1 MERAEALDIAEA
13 TLHSSGFTVSRRCS
27 SRTSCFDFAAR
38 KEENLV
44 FIKVLIDIKDISPT
58 DAVSLRAVA
67 KCFDCT
73 SLIISDMNGNEK
85 LSDDTIYS
93 RYDVYVV
100 TSKTL
105 DDIVRGTYPM
115 IEATRGGYF
124 VRLDGD
130 EVRLRRHELG
140 LSIGKLAGMVGIS
153 RRALYGY
160 ERELTRAS
168 VAVAYKLTEI
178 LGVPLVKTINIL
190 RNNQDDQKTDID
202 FQQSN
207 CMKNKL
213 HRLIMDKFA
222 QLEFKV
228 TQLRRVPFD
237 FAASCPKTNLR
248 IIGSFLRKKRQ
259 DTNNQVEE
267 IMSLSELI
275 KARPVFFGINRKNTP
290 RNVPFLG
297 LKELTKLSK
306 KDELM
311 SLL

>member
-1 MERAEALDIAEA
+1 MERTEALDIAEA
-13 TLHSSGFTVSRRCS
+13 TLHNSGFMVSRRCNS
-27 SRTSCFDFAAR
+27 KISCFDFAAR
-38 KEENLV
+38 KEENIV
-44 FIKVLIDIKDISPT
+44 FVKVLIDIKDISPS
-58 DAVSLRAVA
+58 DAIGLREAA

-85 LSDDTIYS
+85 LSDDTLYS

-100 TSKTL
+100 TFKTL

-115 IEATRGGYF
+115 IEATPGGYF

-130 EVRLRRHELG
+130 EIRARRHDLG

-168 VAVAYKLTEI
+168 VSIAYKLTEI

-190 RNNQDDQKTDID
+190 RNSQNNHETDENS
-202 FQQSN
+202 QQPSYI
-207 CMKNKL
+207 KNKI
-213 HRLIMDKFA
+213 HKLIIDKFT
-222 QLEFKV
+222 QLGFRV

-237 FAASCPKTNLR
+237 FVASCPKTNLR
-248 IIGSFLRKKRQ
+248 IIGSFLKKKRK
-259 DTNNQVEE
+259 DIDSQVEE
-267 IMSLSELI
+267 MTSLGEVI
-275 KARPVFFGINRKNTP
+275 KAKPVFFGISQSNTP
-290 RNVPFLG
+290 INIPFLG
-297 LKELTKLSK
+297 LEDLTKLSK
-306 KDELM
+306 IEELT